1 MERPITSLW
10 WSGVAAG
17 LSISFSLLVLPAR
30 AGDSPGAFAR
40 HLMAAAAH
48 QPWVPGRIFDRR
60 PGMPTALYGKHHHSG
75 TAPRRQFHGGQFG
88 EAGSVVDNR
97 LRRQYDRDSRS
108 RSVLYVAAGSCPRA
122 ARRNDRHQPTYP
134 PDELD
139 RVFFRAISAGF
150 LIAAMVWLIPSGE
163 AAAFHVIA
171 MMTYLIGIGGFLHI
185 YCRQRRSLFAGCQR
199 AARVGG
205 YDGIFCLA
213 RPARKYRRRHCALHV
228 DVACPGDERDPNSTG
243 SPPAAAVKL

>member
-30 AGDSPGAFAR
+30 TGDSPGAFAR

-139 RVFFRAISAGF
+139 RVFLSGDFRRLLDRRNGVADPERRGRRLSRNCDDDLPDRNRRFPAH
-150 LIAAMVWLIPSGE
+150 LLPAASKPFCWLP
-163 AAAFHVIA
+163 
-171 MMTYLIGIGGFLHI
+171 
-185 YCRQRRSLFAGCQR
+185 
-199 AARVGG
+199 
-205 YDGIFCLA
+205 
-213 RPARKYRRRHCALHV
+213 
-228 DVACPGDERDPNSTG
+228 TG
-243 SPPAAAVKL
+243 SSGWGI